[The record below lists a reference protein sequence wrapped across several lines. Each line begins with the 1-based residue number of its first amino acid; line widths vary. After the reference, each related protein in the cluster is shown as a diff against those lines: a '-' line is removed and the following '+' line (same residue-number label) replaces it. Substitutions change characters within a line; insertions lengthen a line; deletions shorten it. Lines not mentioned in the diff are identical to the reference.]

1 MGQIDIGKGEDCMWL
16 SGQIGFIGTP
26 TAFLWISCPW
36 AELAKKP
43 RILPIQW
50 ILRIVVSLPGLTSS
64 SSFGAE
70 RILGK
75 PLEKQV
81 VQLPAQRLTVRM
93 DGYQSL
99 QPFVVA
105 TMVHFRM
112 RIGDNPMKVGNKL
125 TKTVSVQ
132 RE

>member
-1 MGQIDIGKGEDCMWL
+1 MGKDENYMCP

-50 ILRIVVSLPGLTSS
+50 ILRIGFLARVDQFKLFWSQ
-64 SSFGAE
+64 
-70 RILGK
+70 ILGK

-99 QPFVVA
+99 QPFAAA
-105 TMVHFRM
+105 TMVHFRV
-112 RIGDNPMKVGNKL
+112 RTGDNPMKVGNKL
-125 TKTVSVQ
+125 TKAVNVQ
-132 RE
+132 RL